1 MFFTEHVGYDSTKGR
16 KMTQGLLILNTGD
29 GKGKTTAALGQV
41 FRALGYGFRICVIQ
55 FLKGSWKYGELE
67 SAKKF
72 KDQLELHVKGRGF
85 TWKSENI
92 NEDIKIAKE
101 AWEFAK
107 TKVLSCNYNMV
118 VLDELT
124 YLLTYGVVDEGE
136 VIGFLK
142 ERPKDLHVIITG
154 RGASESLVE
163 AADLVTEMKEIKH
176 PYKLGIKAQRG
187 IEF

>member
-1 MFFTEHVGYDSTKGR
+1 
-16 KMTQGLLILNTGD
+16 MTRGLLIVNTGD

-41 FRALGYGFRICVIQ
+41 FRALGHGFRICVIQ

-72 KDQLELHVKGRGF
+72 EGQLEIHVKGRGF

-92 NEDIKIAKE
+92 NEDIKIARE
-101 AWEFAK
+101 AWEFARAVIESRK
-107 TKVLSCNYNMV
+107 FRMV

-124 YLLTYGVVDEGE
+124 YLSSYGVIDDQE
-136 VIGFLK
+136 VVNFLK
-142 ERPKDLHVIITG
+142 NRPDDLHVVVTG
-154 RGASESLVE
+154 RGASQSLMDV
-163 AADLVTEMKEIKH
+163 ADLVTEMKEIKH
-176 PYKLGIKAQRG
+176 PFSLGVKAQRG

>member
-1 MFFTEHVGYDSTKGR
+1 MS
-16 KMTQGLLILNTGD
+16 QGLLIVNTGD

-41 FRALGYGFRICVIQ
+41 FRALGHGFRICVIQ

-67 SAKKF
+67 SARKF
-72 KDQLELHVKGRGF
+72 EGQLELHVKGRGF

-92 NEDIKIAKE
+92 DEDIRIAREAWDFAKE
-101 AWEFAK
+101 K
-107 TKVLSCNYNMV
+107 ILSENYRMI

-124 YLLTYGVVDEGE
+124 YLMTYGMADENEVVN
-136 VIGFLK
+136 FLK
-142 ERPKDLHVIITG
+142 NRPPGIHVVVTG
-154 RGASESLVE
+154 RGAPQSLID

-176 PYKLGIKAQRG
+176 PYVLGVNAQRG

>member
-1 MFFTEHVGYDSTKGR
+1 
-16 KMTQGLLILNTGD
+16 MTQGLLIVNTGE

-41 FRALGYGFRICVIQ
+41 FRALGHGFRICVIQ

-72 KDQLELHVKGRGF
+72 EDQLEIHVKGRGF
-85 TWKSENI
+85 TWKSDNI
-92 NEDIKIAKE
+92 NEDIKIASE

-107 TKVLSCNYNMV
+107 AKIQSHSYRMV

-124 YLLTYGVVDEGE
+124 YLMSYGVIDDKE
-136 VIGFLK
+136 VIDFLK
-142 ERPKDLHVIITG
+142 ARPENMHVVVTG
-154 RGASESLVE
+154 RGAPQSLIDS
-163 AADLVTEMKEIKH
+163 ADLVTEMKEIKH
-176 PYKLGIKAQRG
+176 PFNSGVKAQRG